1 MLNSLPTGGQVLLTN
16 QMAPWSD
23 CRTPGTTSGY
33 DPAAA
38 PRPKQ
43 AVREAATIFL
53 RPCDLD
59 L

>member
-1 MLNSLPTGGQVLLTN
+1 MLNSLPTGSQVPLTN
-16 QMAPWSD
+16 QMARWPD
-23 CRTPGTTSGY
+23 CRTPGTTSSY

-38 PRPKQ
+38 PQSKQ

-53 RPCDLD
+53 RPYDLD